1 MSLQNKLLNPYNV
14 YEYFEGRLASLEPTQ
29 AVIDCGGVGYLLE
42 ITLNTYEALR
52 RVPLSPSDSSPR
64 QGSNMV
70 KLYAHLVVREDAQ
83 QLFGFY
89 DMAEREM
96 FRILVGVNGVGNQ
109 TARVM
114 LSSLTVDDLR
124 SAIQTQDVKKVQRV
138 KGIGAKTA
146 QRIVLE
152 LADKVGVVSS
162 EFGVQSSESNTQAR
176 DEAMTA
182 LLMLGFA
189 KPAVEKL
196 LMNNDWKNPDGSP
209 MTVEDIIKV
218 GLQRL

>member
-1 MSLQNKLLNPYNV
+1 M
-14 YEYFEGRLASLEPTQ
+14 YEYIKGQLANLEPTQ

-52 RVPLSPSDSSPR
+52 RADAA
-64 QGSNMV
+64 QV

-89 DMAEREM
+89 DLAEREM

-109 TARVM
+109 TARMM
-114 LSSLTVDDLR
+114 LSSLTVDELR
-124 SAIQTQDVKKVQRV
+124 QAIQMQDVKKVQRV

-152 LADKVGVVSS
+152 LADKVGVVGSEVGIRSS
-162 EFGVQSSESNTQAR
+162 ENTQAR

-182 LLMLGFA
+182 LVMLGFA

-196 LMNNDWKNPDGSP
+196 LMSNDWKTPDGSP

>member
-1 MSLQNKLLNPYNV
+1 M
-14 YEYFEGRLASLEPTQ
+14 YEYFQGRLASLEPTQ
-29 AVIDCGGVGYLLE
+29 AVVDCGGVGYLLE

-52 RVPLSPSDSSPR
+52 RAE
-64 QGSNMV
+64 GEGV
-70 KLYAHLVVREDAQ
+70 KLYAHHVVREDAQ

-114 LSSLTVDDLR
+114 LSSLTVDELR
-124 SAIQTQDVKKVQRV
+124 EAIQTQDVKKVQRV

-152 LADKVGVVSS
+152 LADKVGGVMSGERSVVSG
-162 EFGVQSSESNTQAR
+162 ERTRTLE
-176 DEAMTA
+176 EAQTA
-182 LLMLGFA
+182 LTMLGFA

-196 LMNNDWKNPDGSP
+196 LASGDWKNADGSA
-209 MTVEDIIKV
+209 MTVEEIIKE
-218 GLQRL
+218 GLRRL

>member
-1 MSLQNKLLNPYNV
+1 M
-14 YEYFEGRLASLEPTQ
+14 YEYFHGRLASLEPTQ
-29 AVIDCGGVGYLLE
+29 AVVDCQGVGYLLE

-52 RVPLSPSDSSPR
+52 RADSEE
-64 QGSNMV
+64 V

-89 DMAEREM
+89 DLAEREM

-114 LSSLTVDDLR
+114 LSSLTVEELR
-124 SAIQTQDVKKVQRV
+124 TAIVTQDVKKVQRV

-152 LADKVGVVSS
+152 LADKVG
-162 EFGVQSSESNTQAR
+162 GVQGTLSVQGAHVNQAR

-182 LLMLGFA
+182 LVMLGFA

-196 LMNNDWKNPDGSP
+196 LTSSDWRNADGSA
-209 MTVEDIIKV
+209 MTVEEIIKE
-218 GLQRL
+218 GLRRL

>member
-1 MSLQNKLLNPYNV
+1 MTDKTFFM
-14 YEYFEGRLASLEPTQ
+14 YEYFVGRLASLEPTQ

-52 RVPLSPSDSSPR
+52 KIEGD
-64 QGSNMV
+64 QV

-83 QLFGFY
+83 QLYGFF

-114 LSSLTVDDLR
+114 LSSLTVDELR
-124 SAIQTQDVKKVQRV
+124 TAIQTQDVKKVQRV

-152 LADKVGVVSS
+152 LADKVGMVSGQQSVV
-162 EFGVQSSESNTQAR
+162 GGQQSVAR

-182 LLMLGFA
+182 LTMLGFA
-189 KPAVEKL
+189 KAAVEKL
-196 LMNNDWKNPDGSP
+196 LLGSDWKNADGTA
-209 MTVEDIIKV
+209 MTVEEIIKE
-218 GLQRL
+218 GLKRL

>member
-1 MSLQNKLLNPYNV
+1 M
-14 YEYFEGRLASLEPTQ
+14 YEYIQGRLASLEPTQ

-42 ITLNTYEALR
+42 ISLNTYEALR
-52 RVPLSPSDSSPR
+52 RADGDV
-64 QGSNMV
+64 V
-70 KLYAHLVVREDAQ
+70 KLYAHHVVREDAQ
-83 QLFGFY
+83 QLFGFS

-96 FRILVGVNGVGNQ
+96 FRLLVSISGVGNQ

-114 LSSLTVDDLR
+114 LSSLTVDELR
-124 SAIQTQDVKKVQRV
+124 NAIQTQDVKKVQRV

-152 LADKVGVVSS
+152 LADKMGVVGSQHLS
-162 EFGVQSSESNTQAR
+162 VGGQQASQAR

-182 LLMLGFA
+182 LTMLGFA

-196 LMNNDWKNPDGSP
+196 LMSQDWKNADCSP
-209 MTVEDIIKV
+209 MTVEEIIKE
-218 GLQRL
+218 GLKRL

>member
-1 MSLQNKLLNPYNV
+1 M
-14 YEYFEGRLASLEPTQ
+14 
-29 AVIDCGGVGYLLE
+29 LE

-52 RVPLSPSDSSPR
+52 RVEGE
-64 QGSNMV
+64 QV
-70 KLYAHLVVREDAQ
+70 KLYAHHVVREDAQ

-89 DMAEREM
+89 EMAEREM

-114 LSSLTVDDLR
+114 LSSLTVDELR
-124 SAIQTQDVKKVQRV
+124 EAIQTQDVKKVQRV

-152 LADKVGVVSS
+152 LADKVGGVVSGERSVVSS
-162 EFGVQSSESNTQAR
+162 ERTRTLE
-176 DEAMTA
+176 EALTA
-182 LLMLGFA
+182 LTMLGFA

-196 LMNNDWKNPDGSP
+196 LSSGDWKNADGSP
-209 MTVEDIIKV
+209 MTVEEIIKE
-218 GLQRL
+218 GLRRL

>member
-1 MSLQNKLLNPYNV
+1 M
-14 YEYFEGRLASLEPTQ
+14 YEYFEGRLAMLEPTQ

-52 RVPLSPSDSSPR
+52 RADATR
-64 QGSNMV
+64 V
-70 KLYAHLVVREDAQ
+70 KLYAHHVVREDAQ

-114 LSSLTVDDLR
+114 LSSLTVDELR

-152 LADKVGVVSS
+152 LADKVGMVS
-162 EFGVQSSESNTQAR
+162 GQQLAVGGQQNQAR

-182 LLMLGFA
+182 LTMLGFA

-196 LMNNDWKNPDGSP
+196 LMSADWKNADGSM
-209 MTVEDIIKV
+209 MTVEEIIKE
-218 GLQRL
+218 GLKRL

>member
-1 MSLQNKLLNPYNV
+1 M
-14 YEYFEGRLASLEPTQ
+14 YEYFMGKLASLEPTQ
-29 AVIDCGGVGYLLE
+29 AVVDCGGVGYLLE

-52 RVPLSPSDSSPR
+52 RVE
-64 QGSNMV
+64 GEEV
-70 KLYAHLVVREDAQ
+70 KLYAHHVVREDAQ

-114 LSSLTVDDLR
+114 LSSLTVEELR
-124 SAIQTQDVKKVQRV
+124 EAIQTQDVKKVQRV

-152 LADKVGVVSS
+152 LADKVG
-162 EFGVQSSESNTQAR
+162 GVKSTGGLKAAPGGLNVAVE
-176 DEAMTA
+176 EAQTA
-182 LLMLGFA
+182 LMMLGFA

-196 LMNNDWKNPDGSP
+196 LASTDWKNADGSA
-209 MTVEDIIKV
+209 MTVEEIIKE
-218 GLQRL
+218 GLRRL

>member
-1 MSLQNKLLNPYNV
+1 M
-14 YEYFEGRLASLEPTQ
+14 YEYIKGQLASLEPTQ

-52 RVPLSPSDSSPR
+52 KADAA
-64 QGSNMV
+64 QV
-70 KLYAHLVVREDAQ
+70 KLYAHLVVREDAH
-83 QLFGFY
+83 QLYGFY
-89 DMAEREM
+89 DLSEREM
-96 FRILVGVNGVGNQ
+96 FRILIDVNGVGNQ

-114 LSSLTVDDLR
+114 LSSLTVDELR
-124 SAIQTQDVKKVQRV
+124 TAIQMQDVKKVQSV

-152 LADKVGVVSS
+152 LADKMGVVR
-162 EFGVQSSESNTQAR
+162 GQSPVVSGQSNPAR

-196 LMNNDWKNPDGSP
+196 LMSSEWKNADGSP
-209 MTVEDIIKV
+209 MTVEDIIKE
-218 GLQRL
+218 GLRRL

>member
-1 MSLQNKLLNPYNV
+1 M
-14 YEYFEGRLASLEPTQ
+14 YEYIKGELVSLEPTQ

-42 ITLNTYEALR
+42 ITLNTYEALQ
-52 RVPLSPSDSSPR
+52 RVDTKC
-64 QGSNMV
+64 V
-70 KLYAHLVVREDAQ
+70 KLYAHHVVREDAQ
-83 QLFGFY
+83 QLFGFC

-96 FRILVGVNGVGNQ
+96 FRILIGVNGVGNQ
-109 TARVM
+109 TARMM
-114 LSSLTVDDLR
+114 LSSLTVDELR
-124 SAIQTQDVKKVQRV
+124 EAIRMQDIKKVQRV

-152 LADKVGVVSS
+152 LADKVGVVRM
-162 EFGVQSSESNTQAR
+162 ETGIRSSESNQAR

-182 LLMLGFA
+182 LTMLGFA

-196 LMNNDWKNPDGSP
+196 LMNSDWHNADGSP
-209 MTVEDIIKV
+209 MTVEEIIKV

>member
-1 MSLQNKLLNPYNV
+1 M
-14 YEYFEGRLASLEPTQ
+14 YEYIQGRLASLEPTQ

-42 ITLNTYEALR
+42 ISLNTYEALR
-52 RVPLSPSDSSPR
+52 RADGDV
-64 QGSNMV
+64 V
-70 KLYAHLVVREDAQ
+70 KLYAHHVVREDAQ
-83 QLFGFY
+83 QLFGFS

-96 FRILVGVNGVGNQ
+96 FRLLVSISGVGNQ

-114 LSSLTVDDLR
+114 LSSLTVDELR
-124 SAIQTQDVKKVQRV
+124 NAIQTQDVKKVQRV

-152 LADKVGVVSS
+152 LADKMGVVGSQHLS
-162 EFGVQSSESNTQAR
+162 VGGQQASQAR

-182 LLMLGFA
+182 LTMLGFA

-196 LMNNDWKNPDGSP
+196 LMSQDWKNADDSP
-209 MTVEDIIKV
+209 MTVEEIIKE
-218 GLQRL
+218 GLKRL

>member
-1 MSLQNKLLNPYNV
+1 M
-14 YEYFEGRLASLEPTQ
+14 YEYFMGKLASLEPTQ
-29 AVIDCGGVGYLLE
+29 AVVDCGGVGYLLE

-52 RVPLSPSDSSPR
+52 RVE
-64 QGSNMV
+64 GEEV
-70 KLYAHLVVREDAQ
+70 KLYAHHVVREDAQ

-114 LSSLTVDDLR
+114 LSSLTVEELR
-124 SAIQTQDVKKVQRV
+124 EAIQTQDVKKVQRV

-152 LADKVGVVSS
+152 LADKVG
-162 EFGVQSSESNTQAR
+162 GVKTSGGVKAVPGGLNVAIE
-176 DEAMTA
+176 EAQTA
-182 LLMLGFA
+182 LMMLGFA

-196 LMNNDWKNPDGSP
+196 LASTDWKNADGSA
-209 MTVEDIIKV
+209 MTVEEIIKE
-218 GLQRL
+218 GLRRL

>member
-1 MSLQNKLLNPYNV
+1 M
-14 YEYFEGRLASLEPTQ
+14 YEYFKGTLTSLEPTQ
-29 AVIDCGGVGYLLE
+29 AVIECGGVGYLLE

-52 RVPLSPSDSSPR
+52 RDEGDTVR
-64 QGSNMV
+64 
-70 KLYAHLVVREDAQ
+70 LYAHHVVREDAQ
-83 QLFGFY
+83 QLFGFS

-96 FRILVGVNGVGNQ
+96 FRLLVSISGVGNQ

-114 LSSLTVDDLR
+114 LSSLTVDELR
-124 SAIQTQDVKKVQRV
+124 TAIQTQDVKKVQRI

-162 EFGVQSSESNTQAR
+162 EFGVRSSDVNTQAR

-182 LLMLGFA
+182 LTMLGFA

-196 LMNNDWKNPDGSP
+196 LMSSDWKNADGSP
-209 MTVEDIIKV
+209 MTVEDIIKE
-218 GLQRL
+218 GLRRL

>member
-1 MSLQNKLLNPYNV
+1 M
-14 YEYFEGRLASLEPTQ
+14 YEYFQGRLASLEPTQ
-29 AVIDCGGVGYLLE
+29 AVVDCGGVGYLLE

-52 RVPLSPSDSSPR
+52 RTEGE
-64 QGSNMV
+64 QV
-70 KLYAHLVVREDAQ
+70 KLYAHHVVREDAQ

-114 LSSLTVDDLR
+114 LSSLTVDELR
-124 SAIQTQDVKKVQRV
+124 EAIQTQDVKKVQRV

-152 LADKVGVVSS
+152 LADKVGGVVSGERS
-162 EFGVQSSESNTQAR
+162 VVSGERSRTLE
-176 DEAMTA
+176 EAQTA
-182 LLMLGFA
+182 LTMLGFA

-196 LMNNDWKNPDGSP
+196 LASGDWKNADGSP
-209 MTVEDIIKV
+209 MTVEEIITE
-218 GLQRL
+218 GLRRL

>member
-1 MSLQNKLLNPYNV
+1 M
-14 YEYFEGRLASLEPTQ
+14 YEYIKGQLANLEPTQ

-52 RVPLSPSDSSPR
+52 RADAA
-64 QGSNMV
+64 QV

-89 DMAEREM
+89 DLAEREM

-109 TARVM
+109 TARMM
-114 LSSLTVDDLR
+114 LSSLTVDELR
-124 SAIQTQDVKKVQRV
+124 QAIQMQDVKKVQRV

-152 LADKVGVVSS
+152 LADKVGVVGSEVGIRSS
-162 EFGVQSSESNTQAR
+162 ENTQAR

-182 LLMLGFA
+182 LVMLGFA

-196 LMNNDWKNPDGSP
+196 LTSNDWKNPDGSP

>member
-1 MSLQNKLLNPYNV
+1 M

-42 ITLNTYEALR
+42 ITLNTYESLR
-52 RVPLSPSDSSPR
+52 RMGEER
-64 QGSNMV
+64 V
-70 KLYAHLVVREDAQ
+70 KLYAHLAVREDAQ
-83 QLFGFY
+83 QLYGFY

-114 LSSLTVDDLR
+114 LSSLAVDELR
-124 SAIQTQDVKKVQRV
+124 QAIQTQDVKRVQRV

-152 LADKVGVVSS
+152 LADKVGTVNGMGKMEGS
-162 EFGVQSSESNTQAR
+162 ERNQAC

-182 LLMLGFA
+182 LTMLGFA

-196 LMNNDWKNPDGSP
+196 LMSGDWRNSDGTAMS
-209 MTVEDIIKV
+209 VEEIIKE
-218 GLQRL
+218 GLKRL

>member
-1 MSLQNKLLNPYNV
+1 M
-14 YEYFEGRLASLEPTQ
+14 EPTQ

-42 ITLNTYEALR
+42 ISLNTYEALR
-52 RVPLSPSDSSPR
+52 KADAAE
-64 QGSNMV
+64 V

-96 FRILVGVNGVGNQ
+96 FRLLVSISGVGNQ

-114 LSSLTVDDLR
+114 LSSLTVDELR
-124 SAIQTQDVKKVQRV
+124 NAIQTQDVKKVQRV

-152 LADKVGVVSS
+152 LADKMGAMGTMGAVVSI
-162 EFGVQSSESNTQAR
+162 GAPVNQAR
-176 DEAMTA
+176 DEALTA
-182 LLMLGFA
+182 LTMLGFA

-196 LMNNDWKNPDGSP
+196 LISQDWRNADGTP
-209 MTVEDIIKV
+209 MTVEDIIKE
-218 GLQRL
+218 GLRRL

>member
-1 MSLQNKLLNPYNV
+1 M
-14 YEYFEGRLASLEPTQ
+14 YEYFQGRLASLEPTQ
-29 AVIDCGGVGYLLE
+29 AVVDCEGVGYLLE

-52 RVPLSPSDSSPR
+52 RVEGE
-64 QGSNMV
+64 QV
-70 KLYAHLVVREDAQ
+70 KLYAHYVVREDAQ

-89 DMAEREM
+89 EMAEREM

-114 LSSLTVDDLR
+114 LSSLTVDELR
-124 SAIQTQDVKKVQRV
+124 EAIQTQDVKKVQRV

-152 LADKVGVVSS
+152 LADKVVGVAGGLRQGT
-162 EFGVQSSESNTQAR
+162 GVRNMAIE
-176 DEAMTA
+176 EAQTA
-182 LLMLGFA
+182 LTMLGFA

-196 LMNNDWKNPDGSP
+196 LASGDWKNADGSP
-209 MTVEDIIKV
+209 MTVEEIIKE
-218 GLQRL
+218 GLRRL

>member
-1 MSLQNKLLNPYNV
+1 M
-14 YEYFEGRLASLEPTQ
+14 YEYIQGKLASLEPTQ

-42 ITLNTYEALR
+42 ISLNTYETLR
-52 RVPLSPSDSSPR
+52 RAEGES
-64 QGSNMV
+64 V
-70 KLYAHLVVREDAQ
+70 KLYAHHVVREDAQ
-83 QLFGFY
+83 QLFGFS

-96 FRILVGVNGVGNQ
+96 FRLLVGISGVGNQ

-114 LSSLTVDDLR
+114 LSSLTVDELR
-124 SAIQTQDVKKVQRV
+124 TAIQAQDVKKVQRV

-152 LADKVGVVSS
+152 LADKMGLVGMQSPLGPK
-162 EFGVQSSESNTQAR
+162 GVQANQAR

-182 LLMLGFA
+182 LTMLGFA

-196 LMNNDWKNPDGSP
+196 LMSADWKNADGSP
-209 MTVEDIIKV
+209 MTVEEIIKE
-218 GLQRL
+218 GLKRL

>member
-1 MSLQNKLLNPYNV
+1 M
-14 YEYFEGRLASLEPTQ
+14 YEYFQGRLASLEPTQ
-29 AVIDCGGVGYLLE
+29 AVVDCGGVGYLLE

-52 RVPLSPSDSSPR
+52 PVEGE
-64 QGSNMV
+64 QV
-70 KLYAHLVVREDAQ
+70 KLYAHHVVREDAQ

-89 DMAEREM
+89 EMAEREM

-114 LSSLTVDDLR
+114 LSSLTVDELR
-124 SAIQTQDVKKVQRV
+124 EAIQTQDVKKVQRV

-152 LADKVGVVSS
+152 LADKVGGVVSGQLS
-162 EFGVQSSESNTQAR
+162 VAGGQSTQAR

-182 LLMLGFA
+182 LTMLGFA

-196 LMNNDWKNPDGSP
+196 LSSGDWRNADGSP
-209 MTVEDIIKV
+209 MTVEEIIKE
-218 GLQRL
+218 GLRRL

>member
-1 MSLQNKLLNPYNV
+1 M
-14 YEYFEGRLASLEPTQ
+14 YEYFQGRLASLEPTQ

-42 ITLNTYEALR
+42 ITLNTYEALQR
-52 RVPLSPSDSSPR
+52 ADAA
-64 QGSNMV
+64 NV
-70 KLYAHLVVREDAQ
+70 KLYAHHVVREDAQ

-89 DMAEREM
+89 DLSEREM
-96 FRILVGVNGVGNQ
+96 FRILIGVNGVGNQ

-124 SAIQTQDVKKVQRV
+124 TAIQTQDVRTVQRV

-162 EFGVQSSESNTQAR
+162 EPGVRGAENIQAR
-176 DEAMTA
+176 NEAMTA

-196 LMNNDWKNPDGSP
+196 LNSTDWRNADGSP
-209 MTVEDIIKV
+209 MTVEEIIKV

>member
-1 MSLQNKLLNPYNV
+1 M
-14 YEYFEGRLASLEPTQ
+14 YEYFQGRLASLEPTQ
-29 AVIDCGGVGYLLE
+29 AVVDCGGVGYLLE

-52 RVPLSPSDSSPR
+52 RVEGE
-64 QGSNMV
+64 QV
-70 KLYAHLVVREDAQ
+70 KLYAHHVVREDAQ

-89 DMAEREM
+89 EMAEREM

-114 LSSLTVDDLR
+114 LSSLTVDVLR
-124 SAIQTQDVKKVQRV
+124 EAIQTQDVKKVQRV

-152 LADKVGVVSS
+152 LADKVGGVVSGERS
-162 EFGVQSSESNTQAR
+162 VVSGERTRTLE
-176 DEAMTA
+176 EALTA
-182 LLMLGFA
+182 LTMLGFA

-196 LMNNDWKNPDGSP
+196 LSSGDWKNADGSP
-209 MTVEDIIKV
+209 MTVEEIIKE
-218 GLQRL
+218 GLRRL

>member
-1 MSLQNKLLNPYNV
+1 M
-14 YEYFEGRLASLEPTQ
+14 YEFFEGRLASLEPTQ

-42 ITLNTYEALR
+42 ITLNTYDALQ
-52 RVPLSPSDSSPR
+52 RVGEER
-64 QGSNMV
+64 V

-83 QLFGFY
+83 QLYGFH

-96 FRILVGVNGVGNQ
+96 FRILIGVNGVGNQ

-114 LSSLTVDDLR
+114 LSSLTVDELR
-124 SAIQTQDVKKVQRV
+124 DAILTQDVKRVQRV

-152 LADKVGVVSS
+152 LADKVGAVSGERKVENS
-162 EFGVQSSESNTQAR
+162 AATQAR
-176 DEAMTA
+176 DEALTA
-182 LLMLGFA
+182 LTMLGFA

-196 LMNNDWKNPDGSP
+196 LMGTEWKNADGTP
-209 MTVEDIIKV
+209 MTVEEIIKE
-218 GLQRL
+218 GLRRL

>member
-1 MSLQNKLLNPYNV
+1 M
-14 YEYFEGRLASLEPTQ
+14 YEYIQGKLASLEPTQ

-42 ITLNTYEALR
+42 ISLNTYESLR
-52 RVPLSPSDSSPR
+52 RGEGDTVH
-64 QGSNMV
+64 
-70 KLYAHLVVREDAQ
+70 LYAHLVVREDAH
-83 QLFGFY
+83 QLFGFS

-96 FRILVGVNGVGNQ
+96 FRLLVSISGVGNQ

-114 LSSLTVDDLR
+114 LSSLTVDELR
-124 SAIQTQDVKKVQRV
+124 TAIQQQDVKKVQRV

-152 LADKVGVVSS
+152 LADKMGLVGVQGTQ
-162 EFGVQSSESNTQAR
+162 GVQGVQANQAR

-182 LLMLGFA
+182 LTMLGFP

-196 LMNNDWKNPDGSP
+196 LMSSDWKNADGSP
-209 MTVEDIIKV
+209 MTVEEIIKE
-218 GLQRL
+218 GLKRL